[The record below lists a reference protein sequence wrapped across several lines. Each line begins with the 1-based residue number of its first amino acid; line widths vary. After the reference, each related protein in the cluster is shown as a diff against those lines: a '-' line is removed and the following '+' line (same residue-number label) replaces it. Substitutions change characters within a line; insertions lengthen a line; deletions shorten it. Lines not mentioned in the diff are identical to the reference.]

1 MCWWCGGILTGTY
14 EAVLEPPL
22 ASAAAVSR
30 QQVGQ
35 RRSVTVRPGEQPTD
49 VIFNVTEL
57 GSLLIQVRDQ
67 RGTALAGTC
76 FGSLTAEDQNG
87 QPLSFCDDDAN
98 DQNTAKGRI
107 LITAIAAGRYTLAQT
122 VAPSGFQPEAEQTV
136 LITAGT
142 VREIAI
148 TNRAEETANLDVVTT
163 DQQGNRLAGACFALV
178 NDATTERACDVDGGE
193 VGVTQFTGV
202 EPGESVVRQLQ
213 APTGPFIAADDR
225 AVRLEP
231 GQTTTAT
238 ASINC
243 DRGVFRYARRTRGMI
258 SSRKAAS
265 RCAVRIARSTPCATT
280 TLATPTGAMGSSS

>member
-1 MCWWCGGILTGTY
+1 M
-14 EAVLEPPL
+14 
-22 ASAAAVSR
+22 
-30 QQVGQ
+30 
-35 RRSVTVRPGEQPTD
+35 TVRPGEQPTD
-49 VIFNVTEL
+49 VVFNVTEL

-67 RGTALAGTC
+67 QGTALAGAC
-76 FGSLTAEDQNG
+76 FSLTAEDQNG
-87 QPLSFCDDDAN
+87 QPLSFCDDDEN
-98 DQNTAKGRI
+98 DQNTATGRI
-107 LITAIAAGRYTLAQT
+107 LITGIAAGRYTLAQT

-193 VGVTQFTGV
+193 VGVTRFTGV
-202 EPGESVVRQLQ
+202 EPGESVLRQLQ

-238 ASINC
+238 VVNQLRPGSLQIRKTDEGDDLLAESC
-243 DRGVFRYARRTRGMI
+243 FALRRENR
-258 SSRKAAS
+258 A
-265 RCAVRIARSTPCATT
+265 STPCATT